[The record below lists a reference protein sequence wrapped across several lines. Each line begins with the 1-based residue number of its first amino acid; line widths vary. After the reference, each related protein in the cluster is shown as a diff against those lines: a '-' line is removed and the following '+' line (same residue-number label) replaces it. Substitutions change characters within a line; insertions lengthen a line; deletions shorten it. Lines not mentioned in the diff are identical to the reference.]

1 MPLTIFDEI
10 TEADLQ
16 NLIDNTVLERK
27 TLEYKRILPGNS
39 DGDKKEF
46 LSDIV
51 SFANAIGGDII
62 YGITE
67 DDNHVPSSLDGIE
80 ATDGDELILRLDGI
94 IRDGVQPRIPNIH
107 IRTIPLRNG
116 RIATLIRIPKSWLN
130 PHMVTYRGSSRFY
143 TRASNGKYQ
152 MDISEIRSA
161 ITLSESRIQRIKEFV
176 QSRISDIYS
185 DNAQVPLT
193 NFPKIALHIIPFSS
207 VDTQIVE
214 NFERLQMMPVIPMFT
229 GGANSAFNADGYISY
244 STDPNGVS
252 KGYVQIYRNGN
263 IEAVSSFLSER
274 DHQTTLPITYIELGI
289 IGALKNYSNFL
300 RILSVEPPAFIF
312 ITLMKVKGLVRPE
325 SRGYTRGEGIPIQK
339 DIIFLPNFELKIFGL
354 MEDQADLEQLTRSLK
369 LSFDALSNSVGL
381 SRSSSY
387 NDQGEWV
394 R

>member
-10 TEADLQ
+10 AEADLQ

-39 DGDKKEF
+39 EGDKKEF

-67 DDNHVPSSLDGIE
+67 DANHVPSSLDGIE
-80 ATDGDELILRLDGI
+80 ATDDDELIRRLDGI
-94 IRDGVQPRIPNIH
+94 IRDGIQPRIPNIH

-116 RIATLIRIPKSWLN
+116 RIAAIIRIPKSWLN

-207 VDTQIVE
+207 MDTQIVE

-229 GGANSAFNADGYISY
+229 GGADSAFNADGYISY

-274 DHQTTLPITYIELGI
+274 DHQTTLPITSIELGI